1 VRAAFE
7 YLRDLGDDLS
17 AAPLVIAGDSVVLVR
32 EGENLIDVVNK
43 YQGQGVLNLLALD
56 GVVEQVEA
64 AILELRP
71 AEAVEPAGAAPAA
84 ASAI

>member
-1 VRAAFE
+1 M
-7 YLRDLGDDLS
+7 
-17 AAPLVIAGDSVVLVR
+17 
-32 EGENLIDVVNK
+32 VNK

-71 AEAVEPAGAAPAA
+71 LDAELDPSDPVIAAR
-84 ASAI
+84 

>member
-1 VRAAFE
+1 M
-7 YLRDLGDDLS
+7 
-17 AAPLVIAGDSVVLVR
+17 VLVR

-43 YQGQGVLNLLALD
+43 YQGQGVLNLLALG

-71 AEAVEPAGAAPAA
+71 LDAALDPTTDPVIAA
-84 ASAI
+84 R

>member
-1 VRAAFE
+1 M
-7 YLRDLGDDLS
+7 
-17 AAPLVIAGDSVVLVR
+17 IAGESVVLVR

-71 AEAVEPAGAAPAA
+71 LDAELDVTTDPVIAAR
-84 ASAI
+84 